1 MIQTFVAMVQS
12 LPDEFFVTFL
22 AAMPV
27 VELRA
32 AIPVAISVYHF
43 SPVQAFV
50 WSVIGN
56 LIPLLFLFPLLP
68 KAITWLSNRSPKIHQ
83 ILERYFFRLSKKHGP
98 ALNRFGMFSLAVF
111 VAIPYPGTGAW
122 TAAILAILFRMNPR
136 YAIPAII
143 CGVITAGIIVVFLTE
158 ASIKLF

>member
-1 MIQTFVAMVQS
+1 MQTFVESIQS
-12 LPDEFFVTFL
+12 LPDEVIVTFL

-27 VELRA
+27 IELRA
-32 AIPVAISVYHF
+32 AIPIAIGVYHL
-43 SPVQAFV
+43 SPIQAFV

-56 LIPLLFLFPLLP
+56 LIPLFFLFPLLP
-68 KAITWLSNRSPKIHQ
+68 KVLIVLSNRSPKIHQ
-83 ILERYFFRLSKKHGP
+83 ILEQYFFRLSKKHGP
-98 ALNRFGMFSLAVF
+98 ALNRYGMFSLAVF

-136 YAIPAII
+136 YAIPAIV
-143 CGVITAGIIVVFLTE
+143 CGVIAAGCIVLSVTE